1 MVTIAELLRDY
12 RAGTKNPV
20 DLIAGIFAAV
30 RADGLRPVWIS
41 LADEARALQ
50 RAAAVDPLLPL
61 AGVPFAVKDN
71 IDVAGLPTT
80 AACPSFAYTPQRSA
94 SVVTRLEEAG
104 AILIGKTNLDQFAT
118 GLVGVRSPYGAC
130 SSVFDDRYIS
140 GGSSSGSA
148 VAVAE
153 GRCAFSLGT
162 DTAGSGRVPAAF
174 NNMVG
179 LKPTRGVLSA
189 AGVVPACRSLD
200 CVSILASTPAAA
212 SLVWQLARGTDDG
225 DPFSRAWDEGRGAA
239 PWAGSAFRF
248 GVPRSGELEFFGDDG
263 AEALF
268 RAAVDRLIATGGTP
282 VAIDFGP
289 FREAAG
295 LLYAGPW
302 VAERFAA
309 VGEFLSQPHS
319 DVHPIVRD
327 IILGGARPSAADA
340 FRGVYRLQELRHAA
354 AQQWARMDVLLL
366 PTTGTIYTHDEIEAD
381 PIRLN
386 SNLGH
391 YTNFVNL
398 MDLAAIALPAG
409 FRANGL
415 PFGVSLIG
423 PAFSDAGLSALAER
437 FATFDAAAPLDAP
450 GCVAVAVVG
459 AHLAGQPLNSQLTE
473 RGARLALSCRTSPE
487 YQLFA
492 LADTTP
498 PKPGLVRTPGY
509 AGPGIEIEVWLV
521 PDDRFGGFVAAV
533 PPPLAIGSV
542 RLDSGAWV
550 KGFVCEPAALAGARE
565 ITSFGGWRNYLAQ
578 RAGSVSASRV

>member
-1 MVTIAELLRDY
+1 MLTIAGLLRDY
-12 RAGTKNPV
+12 RSGAKRPDAVIREIFRTIRAGALQPT
-20 DLIAGIFAAV
+20 
-30 RADGLRPVWIS
+30 WIS
-41 LADEARALQ
+41 LADETDAVARAK
-50 RAAAVDPLLPL
+50 AIDVALPL

-80 AACPSFAYTPQRSA
+80 AGCPSFAFTPQRSA
-94 SVVTRLEEAG
+94 SVVARLEEAG

-130 SSVFDDRYIS
+130 SSVFNDRYIS

-148 VAVAE
+148 VAVAK
-153 GRCAFSLGT
+153 GLCAFSLGT

-174 NNMVG
+174 NNLVG

-200 CVSILASTPAAA
+200 CVSIFASTPADAGMA
-212 SLVWQLARGTDDG
+212 WQLARGVDDG
-225 DPFSRAWDEGRGAA
+225 DPFSRAWDDGRGAA
-239 PWAGSAFRF
+239 PWAGGAFRF
-248 GVPRSGELEFFGDDG
+248 GMPRADDLEFFGDDG

-268 RAAVDRLIATGGTP
+268 REAVDRLITSGGTP

-289 FREAAG
+289 FREAAR

-309 VGEFLSQPHS
+309 VGEFLSQPHP
-319 DVHPIVRD
+319 DVHPVVRD

-340 FRGVYRLQELRHAA
+340 FRGAYRLHELMHAA
-354 AQQWARMDVLLL
+354 AQEWARMDILLL
-366 PTTGTIYTHDEIEAD
+366 PTTGTIYTHSEIEAD
-381 PIRLN
+381 PVRLN

-398 MDLAAIALPAG
+398 MDLAAIAVPAG

-423 PAFSDAGLSALAER
+423 PAFSDAGLVALAER
-437 FATFDAAAPLDAP
+437 FATLDGADPLHAP

-459 AHLAGQPLNSQLTE
+459 AHLTGQPLNGQLTD
-473 RGARLALSCRTSPE
+473 RGARLVLSCRTAPA
-487 YQLFA
+487 YRLFA
-492 LADTTP
+492 LANTNP
-498 PKPGLVRTPGY
+498 PKPGLVREAGY
-509 AGPGIEIEVWLV
+509 EGRGIEVEVWLV
-521 PDDRFGGFVAAV
+521 PADRFGGFVAAV

-542 RLDSGAWV
+542 QLASGAWV
-550 KGFVCEPAALAGARE
+550 KGFVCEPGALAGARE

-578 RAGSVSASRV
+578 RPESVSPSLV